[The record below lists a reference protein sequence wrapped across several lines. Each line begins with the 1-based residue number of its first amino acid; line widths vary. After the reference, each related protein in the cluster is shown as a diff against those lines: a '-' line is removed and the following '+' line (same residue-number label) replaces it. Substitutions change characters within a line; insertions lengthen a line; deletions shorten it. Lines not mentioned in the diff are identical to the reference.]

1 MIRHAELINKLSSLM
16 LTHMDVLSEV
26 ETIKLASKY
35 SLKDDGEE
43 KIFDKS
49 LPALIDD
56 WEQMVPHYKTLPGW
70 KQDISDCQSFDDLPT

>member
-1 MIRHAELINKLSSLM
+1 M
-16 LTHMDVLSEV
+16 LTHLDLLSEV

-43 KIFDKS
+43 IIFDKS

-56 WEQMVPHYKTLPGW
+56 WEQMVP
-70 KQDISDCQSFDDLPT
+70 

>member
-16 LTHMDVLSEV
+16 LTHLDVLSEV

-43 KIFDKS
+43 IIFEKS

-56 WEQMVPHYKTLPGW
+56 WEQMVP
-70 KQDISDCQSFDDLPT
+70 

>member
-16 LTHMDVLSEV
+16 LTHLDVLSEV
-26 ETIKLASKY
+26 ETIKYASKY

-43 KIFDKS
+43 IIFDKS

-56 WEQMVPHYKTLPGW
+56 WE
-70 KQDISDCQSFDDLPT
+70 